1 MTTLRLVFIGGRIS
15 YRALFNWIH
24 PAMYIPTM
32 LLGPIFQILFFVYLG
47 RYNRLQSDAFFIVG
61 NAVQMSGMA
70 GIYASTMSIANER
83 QFGTLGPLLATPA
96 ARLPIFVGRM
106 LPVAANGLVVSAWGF
121 AVGTLLL
128 GFRPPVASIPALTL
142 VVAVSVFSCTA
153 FGFTLGSFGMRAR
166 DVFLISNL
174 AYYVLWLFCGVNVPL
189 SALPGWMATIG
200 RGLPFTHGIAAARA
214 IAGGASLGSVGG
226 QVLGELAV
234 GAVYLVVAFGLFRAF
249 EAEGRRRAS
258 LETY

>member
-1 MTTLRLVFIGGRIS
+1 MSTLRIVFVGGRIS

-24 PAMYIPTM
+24 PAMYVPTM

-47 RYNRLQSDAFFIVG
+47 RYNRLQSDAFYVVG

-70 GIYASTMSIANER
+70 GIYASTMAIANER
-83 QFGTLGPLLATPA
+83 QFGTLAPLLATPA

-106 LPVAANGLVVSAWGF
+106 LPVAANGLIVSAWGF
-121 AVGTLLL
+121 GVGALLL
-128 GFRPPVASIPALTL
+128 GFRPPASSLPALAL
-142 VVAVSVFSCTA
+142 VVAVSVFSCTT